1 MSDTAVLQTTK
12 ERRIYYLFRT
22 SVVLKGLHALLE
34 LVGGAL
40 LLIVSP
46 AFIYLPQIIAKLTQ
60 EELTEDPNDLVA
72 NFFLQAAHQLSISSE
87 LFAAMYLL
95 SHGIIK
101 IILVVALLKNK
112 LWAYPWSIA
121 VLGIF
126 IAYQLY
132 RFTHTHSLW
141 LIALSVFDVVVLYLI
156 WREYLIVKNH
166 LQRAVSLN
174 M

>member
-1 MSDTAVLQTTK
+1 MQDAVTQQTPQ
-12 ERRIYYLFRT
+12 ERRIYNLFRI
-22 SVVLKGLHALLE
+22 SVFLKGAHALLE

-40 LLIVSP
+40 LLMVSP
-46 AFIYLPQIIAKLTQ
+46 AFIFLPQIIANLTQ
-60 EELTEDPNDLVA
+60 EELTEDPNDLIA
-72 NFFLQAAHQLSISSE
+72 NFFLQTAHQLSISSE

-112 LWAYPWSIA
+112 SWAYPWSIA
-121 VLGIF
+121 VLSIF

-132 RFTHTHSLW
+132 RFTHTHSFW

-156 WREYLIVKNH
+156 WREYRIVKSH
-166 LQRAVSLN
+166 LQRTDVS
-174 M
+174 

>member
-1 MSDTAVLQTTK
+1 MSNTVVPQTPQ

-22 SVVLKGLHALLE
+22 SVILKGIHALLE

-40 LLIVSP
+40 LLVVSP
-46 AFIYLPQIIAKLTQ
+46 TFIFLPQIIANLTH
-60 EELTEDPNDLVA
+60 EELTEDPNDLIA
-72 NFFLQAAHQLSISSE
+72 NLLLQTAHQLSISSE

-95 SHGIIK
+95 SHGIVK
-101 IILVVALLKNK
+101 TILVAGLLRNK

-126 IAYQLY
+126 ILYQLY
-132 RFTHTHSLW
+132 RFMHTHSLW

-156 WREYLIVKNH
+156 WREYKIVKKH
-166 LQRAVSLN
+166 L
-174 M
+174 